1 MVEITNTDNISKI
14 VGEVDIATAK
24 AFENAIMELLETEDL
39 IVLDMTDMEYIDS
52 TGIGIL
58 MNLKKNIL
66 NDNQNVV
73 LYRPKRSILKLFQLT
88 GIDQIYKIEK

>member
-1 MVEITNTDNISKI
+1 
-14 VGEVDIATAK
+14 
-24 AFENAIMELLETEDL
+24 
-39 IVLDMTDMEYIDS
+39 MEYIDS

-66 NDNQNVV
+66 NDNQSVV
-73 LYRPKRSILKLFQLT
+73 LYRPKRSIMKLFQLT